1 MIILELKNTKISN
14 MLAKHLI
21 SDLIIPLK
29 TSDTG
34 SDVLSRMDDYRL
46 SHLPIVNNEEFLGL
60 VSEDDIYA
68 MDNYDEAIG
77 GQKLSLTSV
86 HVTQE
91 QHIFDVIRQFAEL
104 HLSLVPVLDYKNNY
118 LGSITIGQ
126 LVSNFSKIAA
136 IENPGG
142 VIVLEVS
149 QNDYMLSEISQIIES
164 NDAKVLS
171 LCVISNPDST
181 KLEITIK
188 INKIDI
194 QSVLQTFS
202 RYNYIVKAS
211 FTKSDDFEDLKDRY
225 DSFMNYLNI

>member
-1 MIILELKNTKISN
+1 

-21 SDLIIPLK
+21 TDSIVPLK

-34 SDVLSRMDDYRL
+34 ADALSRMDDYKL

-60 VSEDDIYA
+60 ISDEDIYA
-68 MDNYDEAIG
+68 MNDFDEALG
-77 GQKLSLTSV
+77 GYQLSILTA
-86 HVTQE
+86 HLTE
-91 QHIFDVIRQFAEL
+91 DQHIFDVIKQFVDL
-104 HLSLVPVLDYKNNY
+104 KLTLVPVLDLKNKY
-118 LGSITIGQ
+118 LGCITMRQ
-126 LVSNFSKIAA
+126 LIENFSKIAA

-149 QNDYMLSEISQIIES
+149 QNDYMLSEIARIVES

-171 LCVISNPDST
+171 LCVVSSPDST

-188 INKIDI
+188 INKIEI
-194 QSVLQTFS
+194 NGLLQTFS

-211 FTKSDDFEDLKDRY
+211 FTESDDFDDLKDRY

>member
-1 MIILELKNTKISN
+1 

-21 SDLIIPLK
+21 SDSIIPLK
-29 TSDTG
+29 TSNTG
-34 SDVLSRMDDYRL
+34 ADALSRMDDYRL

-60 VSEDDIYA
+60 ISDEDIYA
-68 MDNYDEAIG
+68 MDNFDEALG
-77 GQKLSLTSV
+77 GYKLSLALA
-86 HVTQE
+86 HITQD
-91 QHIFDVIRQFAEL
+91 QHIFDIIKQFVDL
-104 HLSLVPVLDYKNNY
+104 KLSLVPVLDNNNKY
-118 LGSITIGQ
+118 LGCITNQQ
-126 LVSNFSKIAA
+126 LIANFAKIAA

-171 LCVISNPDST
+171 LCVVSDPDST

-194 QSVLQTFS
+194 QSILQTFN

-211 FTKSDDFEDLKDRY
+211 FTESDDFEDMKDRY
-225 DSFMNYLNI
+225 DSFMNYLSQ

>member
-1 MIILELKNTKISN
+1 

-21 SDLIIPLK
+21 TDSIIPLK

-34 SDVLSRMDDYRL
+34 ADALSRMDDYKL
-46 SHLPIVNNEEFLGL
+46 SHFPIVNNEAYLGL
-60 VSEDDIYA
+60 ISDEDIYA
-68 MDNYDEAIG
+68 MNNFDEPLGDHQLSITKAYIT
-77 GQKLSLTSV
+77 QDQHIFEIIKSFVDMKLSL
-86 HVTQE
+86 
-91 QHIFDVIRQFAEL
+91 I
-104 HLSLVPVLDYKNNY
+104 PVLDLKNKY
-118 LGSITIGQ
+118 LGCITTTQ
-126 LVSNFSKIAA
+126 LINNFSKIAA

-171 LCVISNPDST
+171 LCVVSNHDST
-181 KLEITIK
+181 KLEITLK

-194 QSVLQTFS
+194 QNILQTFN

-211 FTKSDDFEDLKDRY
+211 FTESDDFEDLKDRY

>member
-1 MIILELKNTKISN
+1 

-21 SDLIIPLK
+21 TDSIIPLK

-34 SDVLSRMDDYRL
+34 ADALGRMDDYKL
-46 SHLPIVNNEEFLGL
+46 SHLPIVNNEAYLGL
-60 VSEDDIYA
+60 ISDEDIYA
-68 MDNYDEAIG
+68 MNNFDEPLG
-77 GQKLSLTSV
+77 DHQLSIKQAY
-86 HVTQE
+86 VTQE
-91 QHIFDVIRQFAEL
+91 QHIFDIIKNFVDL
-104 HLSLVPVLDYKNNY
+104 KLSLIPVLDTKNKY
-118 LGSITIGQ
+118 LGCITTNQ
-126 LVSNFSKIAA
+126 LINNFSKIAA

-171 LCVISNPDST
+171 LCVVSSPDST
-181 KLEITIK
+181 KLEITLK

-194 QSVLQTFS
+194 QNILQTFN
-202 RYNYIVKAS
+202 RYDYIVKAS
-211 FTKSDDFEDLKDRY
+211 FTESDDFEDLKDRY

>member
-1 MIILELKNTKISN
+1 

-21 SDLIIPLK
+21 TDSIIPLK

-34 SDVLSRMDDYRL
+34 ADALGRMDDYKL

-60 VSEDDIYA
+60 ISDEDIYA
-68 MDNYDEAIG
+68 MNDYDEALG
-77 GQKLSLTSV
+77 GYQLSLTTA
-86 HVTQE
+86 HVTQN
-91 QHIFDVIRQFAEL
+91 QHIFDIIKQFVDMK
-104 HLSLVPVLDYKNNY
+104 LSLVPVLDQKNRY
-118 LGSITIGQ
+118 LGCITTRQ
-126 LVSNFSKIAA
+126 LIENFSKIAA

-171 LCVISNPDST
+171 LCVVSSPDST

-194 QSVLQTFS
+194 QSVLQTFN

-211 FTKSDDFEDLKDRY
+211 FTESDDFDDLKDRY
-225 DSFMNYLNI
+225 DSLMNYLNV

>member
-1 MIILELKNTKISN
+1 

-21 SDLIIPLK
+21 SDLIIPLR

-34 SDVLSRMDDYRL
+34 ADALGRMDDYRL
-46 SHLPIVNNEEFLGL
+46 SHLPIVNNVEFLGL
-60 VSEDDIYA
+60 LSDEDIYA
-68 MDNYDEAIG
+68 MDDYDEALG
-77 GQKLSLTSV
+77 GYNLSLTAV
-86 HVTQE
+86 HVTQD
-91 QHIFDVIRQFAEL
+91 QHIFDVIKQFAEL
-104 HLSLVPVLDYKNNY
+104 KLSLVPVLDHKNKY
-118 LGSITIGQ
+118 LGSITMSQ
-126 LVSNFSKIAA
+126 LVENFSKIAA

-171 LCVISNPDST
+171 LCVVSNPDST

-194 QSVLQTFS
+194 QAILQTFS
-202 RYNYIVKAS
+202 RYNYLVKAS
-211 FTKSDDFEDLKDRY
+211 FTKTDDIEDLKDRY
-225 DSFMNYLNI
+225 DSLMNYLNI

>member
-1 MIILELKNTKISN
+1 

-21 SDLIIPLK
+21 SELIIPLR

-34 SDVLSRMDDYRL
+34 ADALGRMDDYRL

-60 VSEDDIYA
+60 LSDEDIYV
-68 MDNYDEAIG
+68 MDDYDEALG
-77 GQKLSLTSV
+77 GYNLSLTAV
-86 HVTQE
+86 HVTQD
-91 QHIFDVIRQFAEL
+91 QHIFDVIKQFAEL
-104 HLSLVPVLDYKNNY
+104 KLSLVPVLDHKNKY
-118 LGSITIGQ
+118 LGSITISQ
-126 LVSNFSKIAA
+126 LVENFSKIAA

-171 LCVISNPDST
+171 LCVVSDPDST

-194 QSVLQTFS
+194 QAILQTFS
-202 RYNYIVKAS
+202 RYNYLVKAS
-211 FTKSDDFEDLKDRY
+211 FTKTDDIEDLKDRY
-225 DSFMNYLNI
+225 DSLMNYLNI

>member
-1 MIILELKNTKISN
+1 

-21 SDLIIPLK
+21 TDSIIPLK

-34 SDVLSRMDDYRL
+34 ADALSRMDDYRL
-46 SHLPIVNNEEFLGL
+46 SHLPIVNNEAFLGII
-60 VSEDDIYA
+60 SDEDIYA
-68 MDNYDEAIG
+68 MDEFDEALG
-77 GQKLSLTSV
+77 SYKLSLTAV
-86 HVTQE
+86 HVMQD
-91 QHIFDVIRQFAEL
+91 QHLFDVIKQFVEL
-104 HLSLVPVLDYKNNY
+104 KVSLIPVLDQKNNY
-118 LGSITIGQ
+118 LGCITIRQ
-126 LVSNFSKIAA
+126 LIENFSKIAA
-136 IENPGG
+136 VESPGG

-149 QNDYMLSEISQIIES
+149 QNDYTLSEISQIIES

-171 LCVISNPDST
+171 LCVVSSPDST

-211 FTKSDDFEDLKDRY
+211 FTKSDDFEDLKERY

>member
-1 MIILELKNTKISN
+1 

-21 SDLIIPLK
+21 SDLITPLR
-29 TSDTG
+29 TSNTG
-34 SDVLSRMDDYRL
+34 ADALSRMDDYRL

-60 VSEDDIYA
+60 LSDEDIYA
-68 MDNYDEAIG
+68 MDNYDEALG
-77 GQKLSLTSV
+77 GYNLSLTSA
-86 HVTQE
+86 HVTQD
-91 QHIFDVIRQFAEL
+91 QHIFDVIKQFSEL
-104 HLSLVPVLDYKNNY
+104 KLSLVPVLDHKNKY
-118 LGSITIGQ
+118 LGSITISK
-126 LVSNFSKIAA
+126 LVENFSKIAA

-171 LCVISNPDST
+171 LCVVSDPNST

-194 QSVLQTFS
+194 QAVLQTFS

-211 FTKSDDFEDLKDRY
+211 FTKSDDVEDLKERY
-225 DSFMNYLNI
+225 DSLMNYLNI

>member
-1 MIILELKNTKISN
+1 
-14 MLAKHLI
+14 MLAKHLMT
-21 SDLIIPLK
+21 DAVIPLK

-34 SDVLSRMDDYRL
+34 SDALSRMDDYKL

-60 VSEDDIYA
+60 ISDEDVYTMND
-68 MDNYDEAIG
+68 YDEPLG
-77 GQKLSLTSV
+77 GYKLSLALA
-86 HVTQE
+86 HIYHD
-91 QHIFDVIRQFAEL
+91 QHIFDIIKQFVDL
-104 HLSLVPVLDYKNNY
+104 KLSLVPVLDHNNKY
-118 LGSITIGQ
+118 LGCITNNHLIE
-126 LVSNFSKIAA
+126 SFAKIAA

-171 LCVISNPDST
+171 LCVVSDPDST
-181 KLEITIK
+181 KLDITVK

-194 QSVLQTFS
+194 RSILQTFN
-202 RYNYIVKAS
+202 RYNYLVKAS
-211 FTKSDDFEDLKDRY
+211 FSESDDYEDLKDRY